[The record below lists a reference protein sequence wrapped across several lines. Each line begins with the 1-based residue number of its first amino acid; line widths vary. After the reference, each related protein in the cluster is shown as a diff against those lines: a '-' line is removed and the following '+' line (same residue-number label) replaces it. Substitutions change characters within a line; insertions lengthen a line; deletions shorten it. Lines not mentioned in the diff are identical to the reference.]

1 MPEAQKSSDIGMKRG
16 RTLANL
22 PASAQLD
29 LIAEG
34 LPILMKSAGDLLAAA
49 RSLEGH
55 PRSASILLGHSLEE
69 VAKILV
75 LMDIVRCPPKIRP
88 SRVGP
93 MMQWFYDHLA
103 RLLYL
108 DAQSWRPMH
117 VRQLQEYLD
126 DQRRSHYLGGSIGE
140 YILPN
145 STLAGRES
153 LLYADIITYEE
164 GDPIW
169 SEPSNHE
176 PVFGFAGGNP
186 RPWEVCC
193 ALRDFGAF
201 TRAGLDVVS
210 DVWSR
215 LDFKDEVSATEAD
228 RLSHEMALALQTTGL
243 ITEQANEDQ
252 LGYLYRSWQLPMY
265 RMDFKRIEVPL
276 DELKDQRDAN
286 FWSEVGY

>member
-55 PRSASILLGHSLEE
+55 PRSSSILLGHSLEE

-88 SRVGP
+88 SRFGP

-126 DQRRSHYLGGSIGE
+126 DQRRSHYLEGSIGE

-265 RMDFKRIEVPL
+265 RMDFKRIEVSL